1 MLKKNIYELGYA
13 FNTTEKKNNGGKR
26 VVFPGIQYTPM

>member
-1 MLKKNIYELGYA
+1 MILSMPSIQLKKNNE
-13 FNTTEKKNNGGKR
+13 EKR